1 MKAHNHNGYAGKIL
15 EVDLEKESFKKLELN
30 SKWVELYVGGGGYA
44 TRILY
49 DFIDENTDPLSQEN
63 PLIFMAGPL
72 TGLAATSPK
81 ILVVTRSPLT
91 GFIGKSAAGGSFGP
105 VLKKAGYDGI
115 IIKGKAKRPIFLSII
130 DGSPE
135 ICDASNIWGEGVFDT
150 CKAVKE
156 SLGDQ
161 KARIAVIG
169 PAGENLVKEAS
180 IITDER
186 RAFGRTGVG
195 AVMGSKLLKAIAVS
209 GNKKVVVADEKK
221 LIELNK
227 KYLIEA
233 PATSRGGGLKAY
245 GTGGGIISGLQN
257 GNLPIKNWSLGNWLG
272 AEKITSQVF
281 MEKYKLDGGMKTCG
295 ESVFCTIQCE
305 RRIKMEDSRYGESMG
320 KGPEYETLASLGSMT
335 LVDNIE
341 AIIRAN
347 DLCDDLGLDTISA
360 GAIIAWAMEAYDKG
374 VLKDADIGF
383 PLKWGDADAMITL
396 IGMMAYKEGIGILL
410 SEGVREASKKVG
422 KGSENFAIHTKGLE
436 VAMHNPRLF
445 TTMGVLYAVSSIGGS
460 HLQGMGMLVERNIL
474 LPEYGIETAPKDIN
488 SKTKVEVIHQSLCTF
503 VDSIGMC
510 KFGVFGV
517 TDFNHIAE
525 TFNAVTGRKED
536 KDTILKIGDRIWYL
550 ERLLNIKLGLTP
562 EDDRLPKRF
571 TKESVPDGAAKGL
584 SCQIDEMLPEFYT
597 ARELDPITGKPSQKI
612 LDQAVLDI

>member
-1 MKAHNHNGYAGKIL
+1 MKAQNHNGYAGKIL
-15 EVDLEKESFKKLELN
+15 EVDLEKETFKKLKLN
-30 SKWVELYVGGGGYA
+30 SKWVQLYVGGGGYA

-49 DFIDENTDPLSQEN
+49 DFIDKNIDPLSQEN

-91 GFIGKSAAGGSFGP
+91 GFLGKSAAGGSFGP

-115 IIKGKAKRPIFLSII
+115 IIKGKARRPIFLSII
-130 DGSPE
+130 DDFPE
-135 ICDASNIWGEGVFDT
+135 ICDASNIWGVGVFDT

-180 IITDER
+180 IMTDER

-195 AVMGSKLLKAIAVS
+195 AVMGSKQLKAIAVS
-209 GNKKVVVADEKK
+209 GSKKVVVADEKK

-245 GTGGGIISGLQN
+245 GTGGGIISGLQS
-257 GNLPIKNWSLGNWLG
+257 GNLPIKNWSLGYWLG

-281 MEKYKLDGGMKTCG
+281 MEKYKLDSGMKTCG

-305 RRIKMEDSRYGESMG
+305 RRIKMDDSRYGESMG

-335 LVDNIE
+335 LVDNIK

-347 DLCDDLGLDTISA
+347 DLCDDLGLDTIST

-374 VLKDADIGF
+374 VLGDTDIGF

-422 KGSENFAIHTKGLE
+422 KGSENFAIHIKGLE

-460 HLQGMGMLVERNIL
+460 HLQGMGMLVERNML
-474 LPEYGIETAPKDIN
+474 LPEYGIVAAPKDIS
-488 SKTKVEVIHQSLCTF
+488 SKTKAEVIHQSLCTF

-525 TFNAVTGRKED
+525 TFNAITGRKED

-550 ERLLNIKLGLTP
+550 ERLLNNKLGLTP

-584 SCQIDEMLPEFYT
+584 SCPIDEMLPEFYT

-612 LDQAVLDI
+612 LDQAGLDI